1 MPSTSSSRPDLRP
14 SPSEPKEGYGS
25 YEAELAAAFA
35 AGARPSELAAR
46 IEAIYRPIDRR
57 LLTGASS
64 LSGRS
69 VDAGDYLSARKGLNR
84 FAIESL
90 VKYAFLGSLKPELAD
105 KLFVFGL
112 GRLFSSYNDLGAQHS
127 TDVDINVIT
136 EDGVTKRALD
146 EIWTGLERLRHD
158 CHARF
163 GAALELHR
171 DYTVQRLSAVD
182 AKLKDADPTN
192 RLATALFYRSNE
204 ASIRIFK
211 DHPSIRDAVFSQVR
225 PLPDAALF
233 EHFLGLS
240 SGKPSFAKL
249 RSDAEPLIISLD
261 GSCDR
266 LAVSHVLG
274 SRSFGL
280 WLRRHFPQGL
290 FIAPPEWFFSMK
302 YMVNR
307 VYDYV
312 CAMRSLG
319 HELSA
324 VGLGKPGRPAGV
336 DPDFE
341 YLRAAHGLMLY
352 LQELIQTSIGAFGI
366 EVDFGWISGSRFHRL
381 VELGGEG
388 FIANFETMALEGG
401 LLRPSEAERYRRLK
415 TKILTRSGDRV
426 LEGPIAGLKKL
437 PEGLRYETIFMDGAR
452 YRIRIPYTWSDL
464 AFFVFSAIS
473 VRMAQI
479 VEGRILPTLP
489 SLGMPRPEYARYR
502 KALGVGA

>member
-1 MPSTSSSRPDLRP
+1 MPPMIQSRPDESP
-14 SPSEPKEGYGS
+14 SPCESAGGYAR
-25 YEAELAAAFA
+25 YEAELAAAA
-35 AGARPSELAAR
+35 RAGTGAGELAAR
-46 IEAIYRPIDRR
+46 IEAIYRPIDGR
-57 LLTGASS
+57 LRADSS
-64 LSGRS
+64 ALNGRIA
-69 VDAGDYLSARKGLNR
+69 DAGGYLAARKDLNR
-84 FAIESL
+84 FAVEAL
-90 VKYAFLGSLKPELAD
+90 VKHAFIGSLKPELSGR
-105 KLFVFGL
+105 LLVFGL
-112 GRLFSSYNDLGAQHS
+112 GRLFSAYNDLGAQHS
-127 TDVDINVIT
+127 TDVDINVIA
-136 EDGVTKRALD
+136 EDGVAKRAHKEL
-146 EIWTGLERLRHD
+146 WSGLERLRHD
-158 CHARF
+158 CHTRF
-163 GAALELHR
+163 GVALELHR
-171 DYTVQRLSAVD
+171 DYTVQRLSEVIE
-182 AKLKDADPTN
+182 KLRHDDPTK
-192 RLATALFYRSNE
+192 RLATALFYKSNA
-204 ASIRIFK
+204 ASIRVFNE
-211 DHPSIRDAVFSQVR
+211 HPAMQEAVFGQVR
-225 PLPDAALF
+225 TLPDAAIF

-240 SGKPSFAKL
+240 SGKTSFAKL
-249 RSDAEPLIISLD
+249 RSDAEPLVIGLD

-290 FIAPPEWFFSMK
+290 FIAPPEWYFSMK

-319 HELSA
+319 HELGA
-324 VGLGKPGRPAGV
+324 VGFGKPGRSAGG
-336 DPDFE
+336 DPDYA

-366 EVDFGWISGSRFHRL
+366 EVDFGWMSGARFQRL

-388 FIANFETMALEGG
+388 FIANFESMALEGG

-415 TKILTRSGDRV
+415 AKILTRSGDRL
-426 LEGPIAGLKKL
+426 LEGPIAGLKRL

-479 VEGRILPTLP
+479 VEGRILPALP
-489 SLGMPRPEYARYR
+489 SLGMPGSEYARYR